1 MGDLQQFFGGQ
12 GFDTASVEPQAD
24 FETLPPGKYPVQVES
39 AEVKETKAGT
49 GHYIEVVLVILDG
62 PAKNRKLWD
71 RINIDNPS
79 QDCVAI
85 GQRCLAALSIAIG
98 VQGQMGNSDQL
109 LSGQCM
115 AHVKVKNGQN
125 EIRTYSSFEASRV
138 AEAKKAGGSAP
149 AAGPAPASGFVAPGY
164 QTAAAR
170 GAGYVSPEKL
180 AAELAPRVGALPA
193 PGQAAA
199 GPPVIKPDPSPS
211 PAGDQHVAAVVPIT
225 QTVPAPLVGYT
236 AKAPEPAAVPAPAP
250 PSGPMPWAR

>member
-125 EIRTYSSFEASRV
+125 EIRTYSSFVASQA
-138 AEAKKAGGSAP
+138 AEAKKAGNPQAP
-149 AAGPAPASGFVAPGY
+149 LPSGMAVPFGPQAQPAPTPAPVV
-164 QTAAAR
+164 QAEAFP
-170 GAGYVSPEKL
+170 GATYM
-180 AAELAPRVGALPA
+180 A

-211 PAGDQHVAAVVPIT
+211 PAGDQHVADAT
-225 QTVPAPLVGYT
+225 T
-236 AKAPEPAAVPAPAP
+236 ADELKELARRRAADPPAVPAPAP
-250 PSGPMPWAR
+250 TSGSMPWAR